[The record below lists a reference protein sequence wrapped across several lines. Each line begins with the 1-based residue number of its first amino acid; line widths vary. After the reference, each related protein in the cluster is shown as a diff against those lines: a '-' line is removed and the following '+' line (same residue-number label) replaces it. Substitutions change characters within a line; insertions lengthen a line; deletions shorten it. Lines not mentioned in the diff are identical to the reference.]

1 MVGCLGVCT
10 GRTSGVVFCPSL
22 FKAHMDFKIRS
33 SAPVDAGGV
42 VICCWDLLKFM
53 AVRFSLE
60 ILLHHHLAE
69 LLSSLGYQFNWYGGC
84 SMVGLDQGPD
94 WGQELMSLCKFLPT
108 T

>member
-22 FKAHMDFKIRS
+22 FKAHMNFRIRS

-42 VICCWDLLKFM
+42 VICCWDLLRFM

-60 ILLHHHLAE
+60 ILLHHHPAE
-69 LLSSLGYQFNWYGGC
+69 LLSHLGNWFNWYGGC
-84 SMVGLDQGPD
+84 SMGCSGPGPGLGS
-94 WGQELMSLCKFLPT
+94 GTSMLM
-108 T
+108 